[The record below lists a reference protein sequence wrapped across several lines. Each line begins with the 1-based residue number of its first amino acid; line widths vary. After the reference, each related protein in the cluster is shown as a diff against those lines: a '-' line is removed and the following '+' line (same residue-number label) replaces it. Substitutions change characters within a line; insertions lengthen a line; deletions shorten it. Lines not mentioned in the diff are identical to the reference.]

1 MTIEYFESDGL
12 RLAYRVVG
20 EGAPIVLVH
29 GFAST
34 MDVNWVQ
41 TGWSRALVDAGRR
54 VIMADGRGHGA
65 SDKPHDE
72 EDYTFDA
79 MAADVIA
86 LMDHLGEPGADL
98 MGYSMGGMVSL
109 VAAAQYPDRFDR
121 VIAAGVGERLLD
133 TNKGASDVVDALLS
147 DDPAAIGSR
156 AAQMFRLFADQN
168 MQDRVAL
175 AACFTEVRKDFPAHL
190 LERITR
196 PVLIVAGETDDAA
209 GAAAPLAARI
219 PGGTSFTVPKRD
231 HMRTVGDKVYK
242 EAVLKFLAG

>member
-1 MTIEYFESDGL
+1 MIDYFQSDGL

-20 EGAPIVLVH
+20 EGAPIVLAH

-65 SDKPHDE
+65 SDAPHDE
-72 EDYTFDA
+72 ADYTFDA
-79 MAADVIA
+79 MAGDVIA

-98 MGYSMGGMVSL
+98 MGYSMGAMVAL

-133 TNKGASDVVDALLS
+133 KNKKADDVVEALLS
-147 DDPAAIGSR
+147 DDLTAIGSR

-168 MQDRVAL
+168 KQDRVAL
-175 AACFTEVRKDFPAHL
+175 AACFAEVRKDFPAQL
-190 LERITR
+190 LAQIAR
-196 PVLIVAGETDDAA
+196 PVLIVAGEKDDAA
-209 GAAAPLAARI
+209 GAPGPLAERMVDAA
-219 PGGTSFTVPKRD
+219 SFIVPKRD
-231 HMRTVGDKVYK
+231 HMRTVGDKAYK
-242 EAVLKFLAG
+242 EAVLKFLE

>member
-1 MTIEYFESDGL
+1 MDYFESDGL

-34 MDVNWVQ
+34 MEVNWVA

-65 SDKPHDE
+65 SDKPYDE
-72 EDYTFDA
+72 ADYTLET
-79 MAADVIA
+79 MAGDVIA

-109 VAAAQYPDRFDR
+109 IAAGLYPERFDR
-121 VIAAGVGERLLD
+121 VIAAGVGEHLLD
-133 TNKGASDVVDALLS
+133 KNKRASDVVDALLS
-147 DDPAAIGSR
+147 NDPTAVGNR

-168 MQDRVAL
+168 KQDRVAL
-175 AACFTEVRKDFPAHL
+175 AACFAAVRADFPEAL
-190 LERITR
+190 LARIVR
-196 PVLIVAGETDDAA
+196 PVLIVAGEADDAA
-209 GAAAPLAARI
+209 GAAGPLAARI
-219 PGGTSFTVPKRD
+219 PGAASFTVPKRD
-231 HMRTVGDKVYK
+231 HMRTVGDKAYK
-242 EAVLKFLAG
+242 EAVLKFLE

>member
-1 MTIEYFESDGL
+1 MDYFHSDGL

-34 MDVNWVQ
+34 HEVNWVT
-41 TGWSRALVDAGRR
+41 TGWSRTLVDAGRR

-72 EDYTFDA
+72 ADYSLEA
-79 MAADVIA
+79 MAGDVIA

-109 VAAAQYPDRFDR
+109 VAAGLYPDRFDR
-121 VIAAGVGERLLD
+121 VIAAGIGERLFD
-133 TNKGASDVVDALLS
+133 RNKDASDVVNALLAN
-147 DDPAAIGSR
+147 DGLIVGGR
-156 AAQMFRLFADQN
+156 TAQMFRLFADQN
-168 MQDRVAL
+168 KQDRLAL
-175 AACFTEVRKDFPAHL
+175 AACFKAVRADFPDDL
-190 LERITR
+190 LTRIAR

-219 PGGTSFTVPKRD
+219 PHGTSYVVPKRD
-231 HMRTVGDKVYK
+231 HMRTVGDKAYK
-242 EAVLKFLAG
+242 EAVLKFLTE

>member
-1 MTIEYFESDGL
+1 MIEYFESGGL

-20 EGAPIVLVH
+20 EGSPIVLVH

-34 MDVNWVQ
+34 MEVNWVR
-41 TGWSRALVDAGRR
+41 TGWSRALMDAGRR

-72 EDYTFDA
+72 ADYTFDA

-121 VIAAGVGERLLD
+121 VIAAGVGERLLAKEKKAD
-133 TNKGASDVVDALLS
+133 DVVAALLT

-156 AAQMFRLFADQN
+156 TAQMFRLFADQN
-168 MQDRVAL
+168 KQDRVAL
-175 AACFTEVRKDFPAHL
+175 AACFAEVRKDFPDQL
-190 LERITR
+190 LARITR
-196 PVLIVAGETDDAA
+196 PVLIVAGETDDVA
-209 GAAAPLAARI
+209 GAAGPLAARI
-219 PGGTSFTVPKRD
+219 PGGESFTVPKRD
-231 HMRTVGDKVYK
+231 HMRTVGDKAYT
-242 EAVLKFLAG
+242 EAVLRFLE

>member
-1 MTIEYFESDGL
+1 MDYFQSDGL

-34 MDVNWVQ
+34 HDVNWVA
-41 TGWSRALVDAGRR
+41 TGWSRALVDSGRR

-65 SDKPHDE
+65 SDKPYDE
-72 EDYTFDA
+72 ADYTLEA
-79 MAADVIA
+79 MAGDVVA

-109 VAAAQYPDRFDR
+109 VAAALYPDRFDR
-121 VIAAGVGERLLD
+121 VIAAGIGERLLD
-133 TNKGASDVVDALLS
+133 RNKDASDVVKALLAN
-147 DDPAAIGSR
+147 DGVVVGGR

-168 MQDRVAL
+168 KQDRAAL
-175 AACFTEVRKDFPAHL
+175 AACFAAVRKDFPDTL
-190 LERITR
+190 LTRIVR

-209 GAAAPLAARI
+209 GAAGPLAARI
-219 PGGTSFTVPKRD
+219 PHGSAYTVPKRD
-231 HMRTVGDKVYK
+231 HMRTVGDKAYK
-242 EAVLKFLAG
+242 DAVMKFLTE

>member
-1 MTIEYFESDGL
+1 MIDYFQSDGL

-65 SDKPHDE
+65 SDAPHDE
-72 EDYTFDA
+72 ADYTFDA
-79 MAADVIA
+79 MAGDVIA

-98 MGYSMGGMVSL
+98 MGYSMGAMVAL

-133 TNKGASDVVDALLS
+133 KNKKADDVVEALLS
-147 DDPAAIGSR
+147 DDLTAIGSR

-168 MQDRVAL
+168 KQDRVAL
-175 AACFTEVRKDFPAHL
+175 AACFAEVRKDFPAQL
-190 LERITR
+190 LAQIAR
-196 PVLIVAGETDDAA
+196 PVLIVAGEKDDAA
-209 GAAAPLAARI
+209 GAPGPLAERMVDAA
-219 PGGTSFTVPKRD
+219 SFIVPKRD
-231 HMRTVGDKVYK
+231 HMRTVGDKAYK
-242 EAVLKFLAG
+242 EAVLKFLE

>member
-1 MTIEYFESDGL
+1 MVEYFESDGL

-34 MDVNWVQ
+34 MEVNWVQ

-65 SDKPHDE
+65 SDKPYDE
-72 EDYTFDA
+72 ADYSFDA
-79 MAADVIA
+79 MAGDVIA

-133 TNKGASDVVDALLS
+133 KDKDASDVVAALL
-147 DDPAAIGSR
+147 AEGSQPVGGR

-168 MQDRVAL
+168 KQDRVAL
-175 AACFTEVRKDFPAHL
+175 AACFAQVRKDFPEQL
-190 LERITR
+190 LARITR
-196 PVLIVAGETDDAA
+196 PVLIVAGAEDDAA
-209 GAAAPLAARI
+209 GAAGPLAARI
-219 PGGTSFTVPKRD
+219 PTGASFVVPKRD

-242 EAVLKFLAG
+242 EAVLKFLA

>member
-1 MTIEYFESDGL
+1 MDYFNSDGL

-34 MDVNWVQ
+34 HEVNWVT

-65 SDKPHDE
+65 SEKSHDE
-72 EDYTFDA
+72 ADYTLEA
-79 MAADVIA
+79 MAGDVIA

-109 VAAAQYPDRFDR
+109 VAVAMWPDRFDR
-121 VIAAGVGERLLD
+121 VIAAGVGERLLEK
-133 TNKGASDVVDALLS
+133 NKPASDVVEALLTN
-147 DDPAAIGSR
+147 DPVAIGSR

-168 MQDRVAL
+168 KQDREAL
-175 AACFTEVRKDFPAHL
+175 AACFAAVRADFPDEL
-190 LERITR
+190 LARIVR
-196 PVLIVAGETDDAA
+196 PTLIVAGETDDAA

-219 PGGTSFTVPKRD
+219 PGGTSYTVPKRD
-231 HMRTVGDKVYK
+231 HMRTVGDKAYK
-242 EAVLKFLAG
+242 EAVLKFLE

>member
-1 MTIEYFESDGL
+1 MVEYFESDGL

-41 TGWSRALVDAGRR
+41 TSWSRALVDAGRR

-72 EDYTFDA
+72 ADYTFDA
-79 MAADVIA
+79 MASDVIA

-98 MGYSMGGMVSL
+98 MGYSMGAMVSL
-109 VAAAQYPDRFDR
+109 VAAALYPDRFDR

-133 TNKGASDVVDALLS
+133 KDKDASAVVEALLVE
-147 DDPAAIGSR
+147 DTAAIRSQ
-156 AAQMFRLFADQN
+156 AARMFRLFADQN
-168 MQDRVAL
+168 KQDRVAL
-175 AACFTEVRKDFPAHL
+175 AACFAQVRKDFPEQL
-190 LERITR
+190 LARITR

-209 GAAAPLAARI
+209 GAAGPLAARI
-219 PGGTSFTVPKRD
+219 PGAASFTVPRRD
-231 HMRTVGDKVYK
+231 HMRTVGDKIYK
-242 EAVLKFLAG
+242 EAVLRFLE

>member
-1 MTIEYFESDGL
+1 MDYFESDGL

-34 MDVNWVQ
+34 MEVNWVA
-41 TGWSRALVDAGRR
+41 TGWSRALVDAGRC

-65 SDKPHDE
+65 SDKPYDE
-72 EDYTFDA
+72 ADYSLET
-79 MAADVIA
+79 MASDVIA

-109 VAAAQYPDRFDR
+109 VAAGLYPDRFDR

-133 TNKGASDVVDALLS
+133 KNKPASDVVDALLS
-147 DDPAAIGSR
+147 NDGTVAGSR
-156 AAQMFRLFADQN
+156 TAQMFRLFADQN
-168 MQDRVAL
+168 KQDRVAL
-175 AACFTEVRKDFPAHL
+175 AACFAAVRADFPEAL
-190 LERITR
+190 LTRIVR

-209 GAAAPLAARI
+209 GAAGPLAARI
-219 PGGTSFTVPKRD
+219 PGAASFTVPKRD
-231 HMRTVGDKVYK
+231 HMRTVGDKAYK
-242 EAVLKFLAG
+242 EAVLKFLEG

>member
-1 MTIEYFESDGL
+1 MDYFQSDGL

-20 EGAPIVLVH
+20 EGEPIVLVH

-34 MDVNWVQ
+34 HEVNWVT

-65 SDKPHDE
+65 SEKSYDE
-72 EDYTFDA
+72 ADYTLEA
-79 MAADVIA
+79 MAGDVVA

-109 VAAAQYPDRFDR
+109 VAAGLWPDRFDR
-121 VIAAGVGERLLD
+121 VIAAGVGERLFD
-133 TNKGASDVVDALLS
+133 KNKGASDVVEALLAN
-147 DDPAAIGSR
+147 DGAIVGGR

-168 MQDRVAL
+168 KQDRNAL
-175 AACFTEVRKDFPAHL
+175 AACFAAVRTDFPDEL
-190 LERITR
+190 LGRIAR

-209 GAAAPLAARI
+209 GAAGPLAARI
-219 PGGTSFTVPKRD
+219 PQGAAFTVPKRD

-242 EAVLKFLAG
+242 EAVLKFLG

>member
-1 MTIEYFESDGL
+1 MDYFQSDGL

-34 MDVNWVQ
+34 HDVNWVA
-41 TGWSRALVDAGRR
+41 TGWSRALVDSGRR

-65 SDKPHDE
+65 SDKPYDE
-72 EDYTFDA
+72 ADYTLEA
-79 MAADVIA
+79 MAGDVIA

-109 VAAAQYPDRFDR
+109 VAAALYPDRFDR
-121 VIAAGVGERLLD
+121 VIAAGIGERLLD
-133 TNKGASDVVDALLS
+133 RNKDASDVVKALLAN
-147 DDPAAIGSR
+147 DGVVVGGR

-168 MQDRVAL
+168 KQDRAAL
-175 AACFTEVRKDFPAHL
+175 AACFAAVRADFPEAL
-190 LERITR
+190 LARIVR

-209 GAAAPLAARI
+209 GAAGPLAARI
-219 PGGTSFTVPKRD
+219 PNGTSYTVPKRD
-231 HMRTVGDKVYK
+231 HMRTVGDKAYK
-242 EAVLKFLAG
+242 DAVLKFLTE

>member
-1 MTIEYFESDGL
+1 LEYFESDGL

-34 MDVNWVQ
+34 HEVNWGT

-65 SDKPHDE
+65 SDHPHDE
-72 EDYTFDA
+72 ADYTLEA
-79 MAADVIA
+79 MASDVIA

-109 VAAAQYPDRFDR
+109 VAASLWPERFDR

-133 TNKGASDVVDALLS
+133 RNKKASDVVEALLAN
-147 DDPAAIGSR
+147 DPAAIGSR

-168 MQDRVAL
+168 NQDRVAL
-175 AACFTEVRKDFPAHL
+175 AACFAAVRADFPDAL
-190 LERITR
+190 LGRIVR
-196 PVLIVAGETDDAA
+196 PVLIVAGERDDAA
-209 GAAAPLAARI
+209 GAAGPLAARI
-219 PGGTSFTVPKRD
+219 PEAQSFTVLKRD
-231 HMRTVGDKVYK
+231 HMRTVGDKAYK
-242 EAVLKFLAG
+242 EAVLKFLEG

>member
-1 MTIEYFESDGL
+1 LEYFESDGL

-34 MDVNWVQ
+34 HEVNWVT

-65 SDKPHDE
+65 SDHPHDE
-72 EDYTFDA
+72 ADYTLEA
-79 MAADVIA
+79 MASDVIA

-109 VAAAQYPDRFDR
+109 VAASLWPERFDR

-133 TNKGASDVVDALLS
+133 RNKKASDVVEALLAN
-147 DDPAAIGSR
+147 DPAAIGSR

-168 MQDRVAL
+168 NQDRVAL
-175 AACFTEVRKDFPAHL
+175 AACFAAVRADFPDAL
-190 LERITR
+190 LGRIVR
-196 PVLIVAGETDDAA
+196 PVLIVAGERDDAA
-209 GAAAPLAARI
+209 GAAGPLAARI
-219 PGGTSFTVPKRD
+219 PEAQSFTVLKRD
-231 HMRTVGDKVYK
+231 HMRTVGDKAYK
-242 EAVLKFLAG
+242 EAVLKFLEG

>member
-1 MTIEYFESDGL
+1 MDYFESDGL

-34 MDVNWVQ
+34 HEVNWVA

-65 SDKPHDE
+65 SDRPHDE
-72 EDYTFDA
+72 ADYTLEA
-79 MAADVIA
+79 MAGDVVA

-109 VAAAQYPDRFDR
+109 VAASMWPERFDR

-133 TNKGASDVVDALLS
+133 RNKSSREVVEALLT
-147 DDPAAIGSR
+147 DDPASIRSP
-156 AAQMFRLFADQN
+156 AAKLFRTFADQN
-168 MQDRVAL
+168 KQDRIAL
-175 AACFTEVRKDFPAHL
+175 AACFEAVRADFPVETL
-190 LERITR
+190 SRITR
-196 PVLIVAGETDDAA
+196 PVLIVAGEADDQA
-209 GAAAPLAARI
+209 GPAAPLGARI
-219 PGGTSFTVPKRD
+219 PGGRSFTVPKRD
-231 HMRTVGDKVYK
+231 HMRAVGDRAYK
-242 EAVLKFLAG
+242 EAVLKFLE

>member
-1 MTIEYFESDGL
+1 MDYFHSDGL

-34 MDVNWVQ
+34 HEVNWVA

-65 SDKPHDE
+65 SDKPRDE
-72 EDYTFDA
+72 ADYTLEA
-79 MAADVIA
+79 MAGDVVA

-109 VAAAQYPDRFDR
+109 VAAGLYPDRFDR

-133 TNKGASDVVDALLS
+133 RDKDASDVVSALLAN
-147 DDPAAIGSR
+147 DGLIVGGR
-156 AAQMFRLFADQN
+156 TAQMFRLFADQN
-168 MQDRVAL
+168 KQDREAL
-175 AACFTEVRKDFPAHL
+175 AACFIAVRADFPDEL
-190 LERITR
+190 LTKIAR
-196 PVLIVAGETDDAA
+196 PVLIVAGATDDAA
-209 GAAAPLAARI
+209 GDPAALAARI
-219 PGGTSFTVPKRD
+219 PHGTSYIVPKRD
-231 HMRTVGDKVYK
+231 HMRTVGDKAYK
-242 EAVLKFLAG
+242 DAVLKFLE